1 MTGPR
6 KPRLRYFE
14 ESPSQ
19 RHIEDGDKYL
29 YRREAPRYRFNVIGT
44 GTIGQEHM
52 AVAALLGAAQIHGIF
67 DERGHSMTVAS
78 EEHVRR
84 GGAAPIQYDDLS
96 AACQDPD
103 ADALFI
109 CTPNHTHIEVFEEA
123 AKSGKAIFLEKPM
136 ATSLDDARRI
146 VKVAADYP
154 SVIQVGLQYRYK
166 AQYVEARHEIFA
178 RASIG
183 NVRTISMCEYRPP
196 FLDKVEQW
204 NKYDRCSGGTL
215 VEKCCHYFDFMSL
228 IADAEPVRV
237 YASAGQAVNFI
248 DFERNGAASD
258 IDDHAFVIIDYRNGV
273 RGSFALNMFS
283 PHFFEELV
291 VTGDD
296 GRLVASERF
305 DFLNRDAATAA
316 LSIEKDETAA
326 SRSTDVGYAKHIE
339 QSGHHGATYFE
350 HIAFV
355 EQLDG
360 KPADAATPLQ
370 GLWSVIV
377 ASAAQASANSGQ
389 AIDVDAYIADN
400 NLDPVLG
407 RLSEVTE

>member
-6 KPRLRYFE
+6 KPRLRFFE
-14 ESPSQ
+14 QLPSQ
-19 RHIEDGDKYL
+19 RHIEEGDRYL
-29 YRREAPRYRFNVIGT
+29 YRQEAPRYRFNIIGT

-52 AVAALLGAAQIHGIF
+52 GVATLLGAGQIHGIF
-67 DERGHSMTVAS
+67 DERRHSMAVAS

-84 GGAAPIQYDDLS
+84 GAEAPIQYDDLS

-109 CTPNHTHIEVFEEA
+109 CTPNYTHIDVFEEA
-123 AKSGKAIFLEKPM
+123 AKTGKAIFLEKPM
-136 ATSLDDARRI
+136 ATSLADARRI
-146 VKVAADYP
+146 VEIAADYP
-154 SVIQVGLQYRYK
+154 SIIQVGLQYRYK

-178 RASIG
+178 RSSIG
-183 NVRTISMCEYRPP
+183 NVRTVSMCEYRPP

-204 NKYDRCSGGTL
+204 NKFNRCSGGTL
-215 VEKCCHYFDFMSL
+215 VEKCCHYFDLMSL
-228 IADAEPVRV
+228 IAGAEPARV

-273 RGSFALNMFS
+273 RGNFTLNMFS

-296 GRLVASERF
+296 GRLIANERF
-305 DFLNRDAATAA
+305 DFLNSGTSGAS
-316 LSIEKDETAA
+316 LSIEKDESAA
-326 SRSTDVGYAKHIE
+326 SRNVDVGYATHIE

-350 HIAFV
+350 HVAFV
-355 EQLDG
+355 DQLDG
-360 KPADAATPLQ
+360 KPAGAATPLQ
-370 GLWSVIV
+370 GLWSVII
-377 ASAAQASANSGQ
+377 ASAAQASASTGE
-389 AIDVDAYIADN
+389 AVDVDDFISDN
-400 NLDPVLG
+400 NLDPVVG
-407 RLSEVTE
+407 R